1 MAKFCGKCGAKL
13 DMQTGMCPVCQR
25 EQILAQQKNSRTRTR
40 ANKRHPLRTV
50 VFCILIFIIAV
61 TLAFLALRHKKPIPE
76 ELAQTA
82 PSAAQPEQRDEIPQ
96 RVQAVV
102 TDEYFDNSY
111 VSPGLSAS
119 VQKSLT
125 GNTYCYHIPR
135 VNLDAPDIAR
145 TNRQIYE
152 DLYYGVMM
160 PYVYSMAEPHLKQMA
175 YTYGEKG
182 DILSIL
188 VCAYDLSAETYHDNR
203 QYWFYNISKTTG
215 ALVSD
220 EEVAGAFGIS
230 PEEYDSLVKQAVEK
244 KSWELYMG
252 SGAAVAPS
260 KEDAAYRQCLE
271 ETLFQNCFAPYIDE
285 KSGDLCLA
293 GIIFTVD
300 GDGEDQFTMNLTG
313 TAEPVDPEQ
322 QRDITQR
329 WGESQTFW
337 NEIRVADFYEI
348 RDLLGVPAGHNMT
361 VYTGTPYY
369 RDGCPQWIRRL
380 DVVMDGNLVAGASVG
395 TEPCRLGSEIEM
407 YNPQSSTPFTYFE
420 DGIEPMWSIEGVW
433 ILNEEENRPAFQKL
447 TFGSDGYADVLH
459 ADGTAETLPYRTD
472 SINTTLYLGS
482 EKYLYS
488 VWPGTGNLYLFPNG
502 QKSDPIVYTI
512 QY

>member
-1 MAKFCGKCGAKL
+1 MTKFCGKCGAKL

-82 PSAAQPEQRDEIPQ
+82 PSATQPEQRDEIPQ

-111 VSPGLSAS
+111 VSSGLSSAT
-119 VQKSLT
+119 QKSLT

-160 PYVYSMAEPHLKQMA
+160 PYVYSMAEPHLRQMA

-215 ALVSD
+215 TLVSD

-244 KSWELYMG
+244 IPG
-252 SGAAVAPS
+252 SCTWAAT
-260 KEDAAYRQCLE
+260 Q
-271 ETLFQNCFAPYIDE
+271 
-285 KSGDLCLA
+285 
-293 GIIFTVD
+293 
-300 GDGEDQFTMNLTG
+300 QF
-313 TAEPVDPEQ
+313 P
-322 QRDITQR
+322 
-329 WGESQTFW
+329 
-337 NEIRVADFYEI
+337 
-348 RDLLGVPAGHNMT
+348 PAGRIQPIGSAWMKPCFRT
-361 VYTGTPYY
+361 VSHLTSTKKAAIFALQG
-369 RDGCPQWIRRL
+369 L
-380 DVVMDGNLVAGASVG
+380 FLLL
-395 TEPCRLGSEIEM
+395 TETER
-407 YNPQSSTPFTYFE
+407 
-420 DGIEPMWSIEGVW
+420 
-433 ILNEEENRPAFQKL
+433 
-447 TFGSDGYADVLH
+447 
-459 ADGTAETLPYRTD
+459 
-472 SINTTLYLGS
+472 INS
-482 EKYLYS
+482 
-488 VWPGTGNLYLFPNG
+488 P
-502 QKSDPIVYTI
+502 
-512 QY
+512 

>member
-1 MAKFCGKCGAKL
+1 MAKFCGKCGASL
-13 DMQTGMCPVCQR
+13 DMETGMCPVCQR
-25 EQILAQQKNSRTRTR
+25 ERILAQQKNSRTHPQ
-40 ANKRHPLRTV
+40 ASKRRSLRTV
-50 VFCILIFIIAV
+50 VFSILIFLIA
-61 TLAFLALRHKKPIPE
+61 AALALLVLGHTKPLPE
-76 ELAQTA
+76 EPVQTA
-82 PSAAQPEQRDEIPQ
+82 PAATQPVQQEQIPPQ
-96 RVQAVV
+96 IQAIV

-119 VQKSLT
+119 VQRSLT

-135 VNLDAPDIAR
+135 VNLDAPDITR

-152 DLYYGVMM
+152 YLYYGVMM

-203 QYWFYNISKTTG
+203 QYWLYNISKTTG

-252 SGAAVAPS
+252 SDAAVSPS
-260 KEDAAYRQCLE
+260 REDAAYRQCLD

-300 GDGEDQFTMNLTG
+300 ADGEDQFTMNLTG

-348 RDLLGVPAGHNMT
+348 RDLLGVPAGRNMT
-361 VYTGTPYY
+361 FYTGTPYY

-380 DVVMDGNLVAGASVG
+380 DVVMDGNLVAGACVG
-395 TEPCRLGSEIEM
+395 TDPCRLRSEIEM
-407 YNPQSSTPFTYFE
+407 YHPDSGTPFTYRE
-420 DGIEPMWSIEGVW
+420 DGALWSIEGVW
-433 ILNEEENRPAFQKL
+433 ILNEEENQPAFQKL
-447 TFGSDGYADVLH
+447 TFGSDGYADTVKRIKGKKNCSQNRK
-459 ADGTAETLPYRTD
+459 ANPKRID
-472 SINTTLYLGS
+472 LGIRCFQRL
-482 EKYLYS
+482 KFL
-488 VWPGTGNLYLFPNG
+488 VA
-502 QKSDPIVYTI
+502 
-512 QY
+512 

>member
-1 MAKFCGKCGAKL
+1 M
-13 DMQTGMCPVCQR
+13 
-25 EQILAQQKNSRTRTR
+25 
-40 ANKRHPLRTV
+40 
-50 VFCILIFIIAV
+50 
-61 TLAFLALRHKKPIPE
+61 
-76 ELAQTA
+76 
-82 PSAAQPEQRDEIPQ
+82 
-96 RVQAVV
+96 
-102 TDEYFDNSY
+102 
-111 VSPGLSAS
+111 
-119 VQKSLT
+119 
-125 GNTYCYHIPR
+125 
-135 VNLDAPDIAR
+135 
-145 TNRQIYE
+145 
-152 DLYYGVMM
+152 
-160 PYVYSMAEPHLKQMA
+160 
-175 YTYGEKG
+175 
-182 DILSIL
+182 
-188 VCAYDLSAETYHDNR
+188 
-203 QYWFYNISKTTG
+203 
-215 ALVSD
+215 SD

-252 SGAAVAPS
+252 SGTAVSPS
-260 KEDAAYRQCLE
+260 REDAAYRQCLD
-271 ETLFQNCFAPYIDE
+271 ETLFQNYFAPYIDE

-322 QRDITQR
+322 QRNITQR

-348 RDLLGVPAGHNMT
+348 RDLLGVPAGLNMT

-395 TEPCRLGSEIEM
+395 TDPCQLYTEISR
-407 YNPQSSTPFTYFE
+407 YDPYSSTQFTYRE
-420 DGIEPMWSIEGVW
+420 DGSEPMWPIEGTW
-433 ILNEEENRPAFQKL
+433 ILDAEESRPAFQKL
-447 TFGSDGYADVLH
+447 TFGSNGSAEIVR
-459 ADGTAETLPYRTD
+459 ADGTTETLAYSID
-472 SINTTLYLGS
+472 STNTSLCIGS